1 MALQLLGEQRLASA
15 QRLGLV
21 HLVEAERAPRVL
33 RGLDDPGARVLVE
46 GVGVDLDE
54 PGLGLL
60 EDEGEGVEHEVGAE
74 PDVLAALRRDA
85 FAEVR
90 RVGLAHEAVDAVRA
104 DDEVRV
110 RRQLGDVGHLGLE
123 AQVDAE
129 LARAALEDLEE
140 ELARDGRERVAA

>member
-1 MALQLLGEQRLASA
+1 M
-15 QRLGLV
+15 
-21 HLVEAERAPRVL
+21 
-33 RGLDDPGARVLVE
+33 
-46 GVGVDLDE
+46 DLDE

-90 RVGLAHEAVDAVRA
+90 RVRLAHEAVDAVRA
-104 DDEVRV
+104 DDEVGV
-110 RRQLGDVGHLGLE
+110 RLGDVAHLGLE

-129 LARAALEDLEE
+129 LARAPLEDLQEQ
-140 ELARDGRERVAA
+140 LARDGRERVAARAQRRPR